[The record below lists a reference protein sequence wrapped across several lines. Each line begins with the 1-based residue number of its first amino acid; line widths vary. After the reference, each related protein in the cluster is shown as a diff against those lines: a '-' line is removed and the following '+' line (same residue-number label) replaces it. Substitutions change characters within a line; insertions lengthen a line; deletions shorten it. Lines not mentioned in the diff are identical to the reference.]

1 MHKTKT
7 LLLTGI
13 LSLFSA
19 AAFAAPVPSE
29 IYKPIGART
38 VKAHHQGSG
47 EFEYEA
53 ELPGKRI
60 SIPSLAEKVIAYA
73 RSYGFQIVESKIK
86 HDDADLKFKRGNQ
99 ELDVSIEDKGHR
111 IEYKADLDLDN
122 H

>member
-60 SIPSLAEKVIAYA
+60 SIPSLAEKSSLMHAATVFRLSNRKSNTMMPI
-73 RSYGFQIVESKIK
+73 
-86 HDDADLKFKRGNQ
+86 
-99 ELDVSIEDKGHR
+99 
-111 IEYKADLDLDN
+111 
-122 H
+122 

>member
-73 RSYGFQIVESKIK
+73 RSHGFQIVES
-86 HDDADLKFKRGNQ
+86 KFKRGNQ

>member
-19 AAFAAPVPSE
+19 AAFASLVPSE

-53 ELPGKRI
+53 DLPGKRI

-73 RSYGFQIVESKIK
+73 RSHGFQIVESKIK
-86 HDDADLKFKRGNQ
+86 HDDADLKIQTRQSGIGC
-99 ELDVSIEDKGHR
+99 LD
-111 IEYKADLDLDN
+111 
-122 H
+122 

>member
-53 ELPGKRI
+53 ELPGKRFGMVD
-60 SIPSLAEKVIAYA
+60 AVMDKTAYI
-73 RSYGFQIVESKIK
+73 RFS
-86 HDDADLKFKRGNQ
+86 DC
-99 ELDVSIEDKGHR
+99 R
-111 IEYKADLDLDN
+111 IEN
-122 H
+122 QT